1 MECKDTA
8 AYLASNFSLQ
18 LNSLILIN
26 EPKLLQHSNTLP
38 IVGQELQVLIGHELL
53 QSGNVVRD
61 EPFIVAHAKV
71 PYEVRALDA
80 MTCLSCV
87 ACSTSSVERFA
98 DRQFFKTGPV

>member
-26 EPKLLQHSNTLP
+26 KAKLLQDGDTLA
-38 IVGQELQVLIGHELL
+38 VVWKKLQVLVGHKLL

-71 PYEVRALDA
+71 LDEIRALDA

-98 DRQFFKTGPV
+98 DRQFFETGPV